1 MLVGEAKPA
10 REVVVMI
17 GIRRDR
23 AATLRYTAR
32 WTAQA
37 ALVAAAAVVLAAC
50 SGSARLSGVPAGSS
64 GAPHPVTGHVKTDAV
79 QLIGKIDAD
88 MGVMGTFTG
97 KDGWPAVAPAD
108 VHVRAGATVTI
119 TIREYDDMVTPLA
132 DNSPFLQV
140 MGGTETVNGKRVT
153 SVSNQMIAHTFTVPA
168 LGINVPLPIAG
179 TEGSM
184 GSMTGGD
191 GPTTVRFTFHAP
203 STPGTYL
210 WLCATPCGTGPYGIS
225 GAMRLNGWMRG
236 HLIVS

>member
-1 MLVGEAKPA
+1 
-10 REVVVMI
+10 MI
-17 GIRRDR
+17 GIGRDR
-23 AATLRYTAR
+23 AAITRCAAR

-37 ALVAAAAVVLAAC
+37 ALVATAALVLAAC
-50 SGSARLSGVPAGSS
+50 SASARLSSANAGS
-64 GAPHPVTGHVKTDAV
+64 GAPGAAHAKTEAV

-88 MGVMGTFTG
+88 MGAMGTFTG

-108 VHVRAGATVTI
+108 IHVRAGARVVL

-132 DNSPFLQV
+132 GNSPFLQV

-153 SVSNQMIAHTFTVPA
+153 SVSNQMIAHTFTVPS

-179 TEGSM
+179 MAGSM
-184 GSMTGGD
+184 GSMDGAT
-191 GPTTVRFTFHAP
+191 GPTTVRFTFRAP
-203 STPGTYL
+203 ATPGTYL

-225 GAMRLNGWMRG
+225 GAMHMNGWMRG

>member
-1 MLVGEAKPA
+1 M
-10 REVVVMI
+10 M
-17 GIRRDR
+17 GIRRDAATATR
-23 AATLRYTAR
+23 AARRAVP
-32 WTAQA
+32 A
-37 ALVAAAAVVLAAC
+37 ALIATAALTLAAC
-50 SGSARLSGVPAGSS
+50 STSARLSGAAADSS
-64 GAPHPVTGHVKTDAV
+64 GALGPAHGKTEAV

-88 MGVMGTFTG
+88 MGAMGTFTG

-108 VHVRAGATVTI
+108 IHVRAGATVTI

-132 DNSPFLQV
+132 DNSPFLEV

-179 TEGSM
+179 MGGSM
-184 GSMTGGD
+184 GSMNGGD

-203 STPGTYL
+203 ATPGTYL

>member
-1 MLVGEAKPA
+1 
-10 REVVVMI
+10 MI

-23 AATLRYTAR
+23 AAAGKGTAR

-37 ALVAAAAVVLAAC
+37 ALVATAALVLAAC
-50 SGSARLSGVPAGSS
+50 SASARLSGVAAGSG
-64 GAPHPVTGHVKTDAV
+64 GAPGPVTGHVKTDAIH
-79 QLIGKIDAD
+79 LIGKIDAD
-88 MGVMGTFTG
+88 MGAMGTFTG
-97 KDGWPAVAPAD
+97 KDGWPAVAPANI
-108 VHVRAGATVTI
+108 HVRAGARVVL

-153 SVSNQMIAHTFTVPA
+153 SVSNQMIAHTFTVPS

-179 TEGSM
+179 MGGSM
-184 GSMTGGD
+184 GSMDGPA
-191 GPTTVRFTFHAP
+191 GPTTVRFTFRAP
-203 STPGTYL
+203 ATPGTYL

-225 GAMRLNGWMRG
+225 GAMHINGWMRG

>member
-1 MLVGEAKPA
+1 MS
-10 REVVVMI
+10 

-23 AATLRYTAR
+23 AATFMRAAR
-32 WTAQA
+32 RTVPA
-37 ALVAAAAVVLAAC
+37 ALIAAAAVTLAAC
-50 SGSARLSGVPAGSS
+50 SASARLSGAAAGGS
-64 GAPHPVTGHVKTDAV
+64 GALGPAHGKTEAV
-79 QLIGKIDAD
+79 GLIGKIDAD
-88 MGVMGTFTG
+88 MGAMGTFTG

-108 VHVRAGATVTI
+108 IHVRAGATVTI

-132 DNSPFLQV
+132 DNSPFLEV

-153 SVSNQMIAHTFTVPA
+153 SVSNQEIAHTFTVPS

-179 TEGSM
+179 MGSM
-184 GSMTGGD
+184 GSMNGGD

-203 STPGTYL
+203 ATPGTYL

>member
-1 MLVGEAKPA
+1 
-10 REVVVMI
+10 MI
-17 GIRRDR
+17 GIGRDR
-23 AATLRYTAR
+23 PAATRCAAR

-37 ALVAAAAVVLAAC
+37 ALVATAALVLAAC
-50 SGSARLSGVPAGSS
+50 NASARLSGVAAGGS
-64 GAPHPVTGHVKTDAV
+64 GVRGPVAGHVKTDAV
-79 QLIGKIDAD
+79 HLIGKIDAD
-88 MGVMGTFTG
+88 MGAMGTFTG
-97 KDGWPAVAPAD
+97 KDGWPAVAPANI
-108 VHVRAGATVTI
+108 HVRAGATVVL

-153 SVSNQMIAHTFTVPA
+153 SVSNQMIAHTFTVPS

-179 TEGSM
+179 MGGSM
-184 GSMTGGD
+184 GSMDG

-203 STPGTYL
+203 ATPGTYL

-225 GAMRLNGWMRG
+225 GAMRMNGWMRG

>member
-1 MLVGEAKPA
+1 
-10 REVVVMI
+10 MI

-23 AATLRYTAR
+23 AAAGRCATR
-32 WTAQA
+32 WMTQA
-37 ALVAAAAVVLAAC
+37 ALVATAVLGLAAC
-50 SGSARLSGVPAGSS
+50 SASARLSGATGSG
-64 GAPHPVTGHVKTDAV
+64 GAPAAAHAKTEPV

-88 MGVMGTFTG
+88 MGAMGTFTG
-97 KDGWPAVAPAD
+97 KDGWPAVAPANI
-108 VHVRAGATVTI
+108 HVRAGARVVL

-153 SVSNQMIAHTFTVPA
+153 SVSNQMIAHTFTVPS

-179 TEGSM
+179 MGGPMGSM
-184 GSMTGGD
+184 GG

-203 STPGTYL
+203 ATPGTYL
-210 WLCATPCGTGPYGIS
+210 WLCATPCGTGSYGIS
-225 GAMRLNGWMRG
+225 GAMAMNGWMRG